1 MNCANWEERI
11 ALYEGDDL
19 APDEGAEVERHLAGC
34 AGCQV
39 FASGI
44 RQSLALLREAHAE
57 PLDASAF
64 AAVRARVIGELERP
78 PVRRWWPALAAA
90 FAAALIVAMFAI
102 RATPPRKQVI
112 AVRTAPP
119 RPVEV
124 PRLAEAAPSPPP
136 AVVVRVHHRRPRRK
150 AAVEASGEEAKP
162 LVVKMVTDDP
172 DIVIYWIADTRG
184 EPK

>member
-1 MNCANWEERI
+1 MNCVDWEERI
-11 ALYEGDDL
+11 ALYEGGDL
-19 APDEGAEVERHLAGC
+19 APDEAAEVERHLAAC

-64 AAVRARVIGELERP
+64 AAVRARVIGELERRP
-78 PVRRWWPALAAA
+78 ARRWWLALAAVC
-90 FAAALIVAMFAI
+90 AAALVAAIFAI
-102 RATPPRKQVI
+102 RTTPPGRPV
-112 AVRTAPP
+112 ALRAAPTP
-119 RPVEV
+119 QVEV
-124 PRLAEAAPSPPP
+124 PRLIEPSPAPPP
-136 AVVVRVHHRRPRRK
+136 AVVVRVHHRRPRREP
-150 AAVEASGEEAKP
+150 AVEAPKAETQP

-172 DIVIYWIADTRG
+172 NIVIYWIADTRG

>member
-11 ALYEGDDL
+11 ALYEGGDL
-19 APDEGAEVERHLAGC
+19 APDEAAEVGRHLAGC

-64 AAVRARVIGELERP
+64 AAVRARVIGELERRP
-78 PVRRWWPALAAA
+78 APRWWLVLGAAC
-90 FAAALIVAMFAI
+90 AAALVVAMFAV
-102 RATPPRKQVI
+102 RATPPPKP
-112 AVRTAPP
+112 AVAFRTEPPPRVEIP
-119 RPVEV
+119 RPVE
-124 PRLAEAAPSPPP
+124 ATHAPPP
-136 AVVVRVHHRRPRRK
+136 AVVVRVHHRHPRPHSAEETQK
-150 AAVEASGEEAKP
+150 AETQP

-172 DIVIYWIADTRG
+172 NIVIYWIADTRG
-184 EPK
+184 ELR